1 MLADLPHMP
10 LRNKSAVGRL
20 VSTSILLPC
29 APAMCLIEVCGIKQ
43 GESYSEQGGIF
54 LYLGH
59 PKSLLG
65 QRSVLGCEQPW

>member
-10 LRNKSAVGRL
+10 LRNTSAIGRL

-29 APAMCLIEVCGIKQ
+29 TPAICLIEACGIKQ
-43 GESYSEQGGIF
+43 GGPYSEPSGIV

-59 PKSLLG
+59 QRSLLG
-65 QRSVLGCEQPW
+65 